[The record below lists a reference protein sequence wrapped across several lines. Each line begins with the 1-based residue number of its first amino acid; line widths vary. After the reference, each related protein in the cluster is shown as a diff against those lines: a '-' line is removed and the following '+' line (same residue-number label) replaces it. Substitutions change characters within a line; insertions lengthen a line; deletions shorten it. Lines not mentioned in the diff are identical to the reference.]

1 MNAFAYCALNKKN
14 YFKSSS
20 NFLFFSVSEVLPI
33 PSIHPHVQSCSIPP
47 TINSSQTKMF
57 FFSVHN
63 DFLLNF
69 SFFIN
74 EHIRSISRKKA
85 FLFSIIEY
93 EILSPNSRNE
103 KCSNLISSNTEK
115 QKNCSLKTI
124 FTKAFIQK

>member
-1 MNAFAYCALNKKN
+1 
-14 YFKSSS
+14 
-20 NFLFFSVSEVLPI
+20 
-33 PSIHPHVQSCSIPP
+33 
-47 TINSSQTKMF
+47 MF